1 MMSIVNSVAR
11 SMLAAVFIWG
21 GIDTL
26 RDPTPRVKLAKSLF
40 DKTARFGAPISDA
53 HQENLVDL
61 NAAVMVSAGALL
73 ISGKAPRL
81 AALAL
86 AGSLVPTTLSGHAYW
101 EHDDPRT
108 RSAHKVQLL
117 KNASTLGGLL
127 LFATRA
133 GKSRQRDL

>member
-101 EHDDPRT
+101 EHDDPQT

>member
-1 MMSIVNSVAR
+1 MISIVNSIAR

-26 RDPTPRVKLAKSLF
+26 RNPKPRVEAAKSLF
-40 DKTARFGAPISDA
+40 EKTAKFGGSISDA
-53 HQENLVDL
+53 NQENLVDL

-73 ISGKAPRL
+73 VSGKAPRL
-81 AALAL
+81 ASLAL

-117 KNASTLGGLL
+117 KNASTLGGLV
-127 LFATRA
+127 LFASRS
-133 GKSRQRDL
+133 GKSR

>member
-1 MMSIVNSVAR
+1 MISIVNSVAR

-26 RDPTPRVKLAKSLF
+26 RNPKPRVELAKSLF
-40 DKTARFGAPISDA
+40 DKTAKFGAPISDA
-53 HQENLVDL
+53 NQENLVDL

-73 ISGKAPRL
+73 VLGKAPRL
-81 AALAL
+81 ASLAL

-117 KNASTLGGLL
+117 KNASTLGGLV
-127 LFATRA
+127 LFASRS
-133 GKSRQRDL
+133 GKSR

>member
-1 MMSIVNSVAR
+1 MMSIENSVTR

-21 GIDTL
+21 GLYTL
-26 RDPTPRVKLAKSLF
+26 RNPKSRVELAKSLF
-40 DKTARFGAPISDA
+40 DKTAKFGAPISDA
-53 HQENLVDL
+53 NQENLVDL

-73 ISGKAPRL
+73 VSGKAPRL
-81 AALAL
+81 ASLAL

-117 KNASTLGGLL
+117 KNASTLGGLV
-127 LFATRA
+127 LFASRS
-133 GKSRQRDL
+133 GKSR